1 MIYFILHRS
10 PNVDNAPFQ
19 NDLTKEWKVP
29 KVNSYTAYQSPLL
42 AGEDPLPGIIL
53 LRDASEL
60 HLGLL

>member
-1 MIYFILHRS
+1 MIYFILHRL

-19 NDLTKEWKVP
+19 NDLTKEWKVS

-42 AGEDPLPGIIL
+42 AGETLSSGYK

-60 HLGLL
+60 HFGLI

>member
-1 MIYFILHRS
+1 MHRS

-19 NDLTKEWKVP
+19 NDLTKEWKVS

-42 AGEDPLPGIIL
+42 AGETLSPGIIL